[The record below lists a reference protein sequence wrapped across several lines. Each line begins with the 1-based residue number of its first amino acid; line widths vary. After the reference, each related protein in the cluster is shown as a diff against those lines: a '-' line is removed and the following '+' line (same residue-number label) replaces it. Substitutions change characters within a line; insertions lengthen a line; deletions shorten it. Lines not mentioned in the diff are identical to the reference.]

1 MADLWIIGVHP
12 DLCPLCPNV
21 FCWELSEFATQK
33 WVRRKKQKKNTQ
45 EYNTPQAH
53 LEETPKKGSQ
63 NLRFCPLKLNNL
75 PIRDCAPERIGSW
88 RLVGHG
94 TWIQHQLVV
103 TQSSEFCVYK
113 LHPVLNLSFTD
124 QGTAFFPRWKV
135 PKWTGKIIIAERWP
149 SLLLNPVNK
158 KRYLLK
164 SCKAQD
170 ARSKKIVCLMFFCFA
185 SLFFLGYDSFCKHSS

>member
-1 MADLWIIGVHP
+1 MSIV
-12 DLCPLCPNV
+12 V

-33 WVRRKKQKKNTQ
+33 WVRRKNHKKKHTKVQQAPSPSWRNT
-45 EYNTPQAH
+45 
-53 LEETPKKGSQ
+53 KKSSQ

-94 TWIQHQLVV
+94 TWIHHELVV
-103 TQSSEFCVYK
+103 TQSSEFCVFDRMEGPYLCRKEHLYK

-135 PKWTGKIIIAERWP
+135 PKWTGKIIKVILQNDGPAFCWT
-149 SLLLNPVNK
+149 LWTK
-158 KRYLLK
+158 KGIY
-164 SCKAQD
+164 
-170 ARSKKIVCLMFFCFA
+170 
-185 SLFFLGYDSFCKHSS
+185 